1 MAYPSAFQQ
10 RCSQE
15 QWEVLSST
23 WKKEL
28 KFDPGKDGELSAA
41 ERLTRGTGDWGKVWQ
56 RFADNPTAFPG
67 IPELP
72 RRVEPEQMDLA
83 VGAQDLSRWPSHNA
97 TCEDQVLADLQGL
110 AGQSHA
116 EACRCVRNLE
126 AQHRELRGWIWAQLG
141 LSPMARLLEP
151 LGLLAQRAD
160 QPLVG
165 STPEAFITPYT
176 TDGWEAD
183 LSAWQA
189 LAMAST
195 AREDVMRR
203 VMAAL
208 LRPWLDETASR
219 FHKAVARSGL
229 PTPTDQG
236 AISAEPGE
244 VLLFADGHRYDVAR
258 QLQKQ
263 METMGITGSLTSPP
277 AGRVCP
283 RSPPR
288 PSPPS
293 HPSSARSRDK
303 LCRKTLLQ
311 SSNPASPPVPSSCA
325 RRSPPRATPFW
336 RITI

>member
-1 MAYPSAFQQ
+1 
-10 RCSQE
+10 
-15 QWEVLSST
+15 
-23 WKKEL
+23 
-28 KFDPGKDGELSAA
+28 
-41 ERLTRGTGDWGKVWQ
+41 
-56 RFADNPTAFPG
+56 
-67 IPELP
+67 
-72 RRVEPEQMDLA
+72 
-83 VGAQDLSRWPSHNA
+83 
-97 TCEDQVLADLQGL
+97 
-110 AGQSHA
+110 
-116 EACRCVRNLE
+116 
-126 AQHRELRGWIWAQLG
+126 
-141 LSPMARLLEP
+141 MARLLEA

-293 HPSSARSRDK
+293 HP
-303 LCRKTLLQ
+303 
-311 SSNPASPPVPSSCA
+311 
-325 RRSPPRATPFW
+325 
-336 RITI
+336 